1 MDSLEGGTLQ
11 DLMEWRSGPLTEAE
25 AALAMADVLRFLATC
40 HSHQICFAD
49 TKPSNFM
56 FADEYKGLGS
66 VPPGSGGLGLRA
78 IDMGCSKVVRD
89 GTKLTKRMGTPA
101 YFAPEVF
108 LRSYDTRAD
117 LWSAGILAYQMLTG
131 RFPYWPSLKSLT
143 TSDVMDSVIYKKVPY
158 DPQYW
163 SHLSPEAQDF
173 TASLLHRQS
182 GLRMSAKDGLKHP
195 WITRHLDQRG

>member
-1 MDSLEGGTLQ
+1 
-11 DLMEWRSGPLTEAE
+11 
-25 AALAMADVLRFLATC
+25 
-40 HSHQICFAD
+40 
-49 TKPSNFM
+49 M